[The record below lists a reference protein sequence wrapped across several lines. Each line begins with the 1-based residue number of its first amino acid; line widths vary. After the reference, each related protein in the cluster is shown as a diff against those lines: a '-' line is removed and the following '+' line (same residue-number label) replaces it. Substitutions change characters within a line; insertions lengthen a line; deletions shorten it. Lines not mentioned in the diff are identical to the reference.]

1 MEPIVSQVGDPKKIA
16 KLLAIPILA
25 IALAFMVFSGNDG
38 DADTGDGVVSL
49 NPEAVEGADL
59 TSYLAKSRAGTDV
72 TDAKPAGPSF
82 DVEQVLLSNPFVLP
96 LPLRIAKQAAEE
108 SEATEREAGSELPEK
123 ENDGDGEVS
132 PLRALTDELEQ
143 KSASIITSTPQGW
156 VASIDSRV
164 VGVGDYLQEGVRVV
178 EIGPNGVTVEI
189 EAED

>member
-1 MEPIVSQVGDPKKIA
+1 
-16 KLLAIPILA
+16 
-25 IALAFMVFSGNDG
+25 MVFGGSDG
-38 DADTGDGVVSL
+38 DEGTGDGVVSL

-59 TSYLAKSRAGTDV
+59 TSYLAKSRAEADV

-82 DVEQVLLSNPFVLP
+82 DVEQVLLSNPFLLP

-108 SEATEREAGSELPEK
+108 SEATEREAGSELPEE

-156 VASIDSRV
+156 VAFIDSRV
-164 VGVGDYLQEGVRVV
+164 VAVGDYLQEGVRVV
-178 EIGPNGVTVEI
+178 EIGPNGVVVEI